1 MDAPGVFPWITLPY
15 TVSPQRWGLRKR
27 VERTLERKDHAKP
40 LYFSSCFKN
49 QGLSPAGQLRGASHG
64 VEKTHLSCRMLSL
77 LQSRRRKCHWEPRG
91 SGRGRGTGAEREDLQ
106 VVSPSLFALPGLGQ
120 AGLGQQAPRG
130 LPLLYT
136 CTPFWQAAR
145 EGRED

>member
-1 MDAPGVFPWITLPY
+1 M
-15 TVSPQRWGLRKR
+15 
-27 VERTLERKDHAKP
+27 
-40 LYFSSCFKN
+40 
-49 QGLSPAGQLRGASHG
+49 GQLRGASHG

-77 LQSRRRKCHWEPRG
+77 LQSRRRKYHWEPRG
-91 SGRGRGTGAEREDLQ
+91 SGRGRGTGAGGEDLQ
-106 VVSPSLFALPGLGQ
+106 VGSPSLFALPGLGQ

-136 CTPFWQAAR
+136 CTPFWQAAK